1 VSDADPPPEAEPPE
15 QSPRHGIHLGWLT
28 VLLIVAALV
37 FFSATSP
44 LVYGTTQTLAAM
56 IFGEDVANDE
66 SLGVSLAVI
75 VHKAFG
81 FFSFGLLAILAHKAL
96 GPTRHPIWRAVIVG
110 TLFSVLIEIWQ
121 FAAGLSDDALSET
134 FDVLRGTAGGWL
146 VAVIFR
152 FKRS

>member
-1 VSDADPPPEAEPPE
+1 
-15 QSPRHGIHLGWLT
+15 
-28 VLLIVAALV
+28 
-37 FFSATSP
+37 
-44 LVYGTTQTLAAM
+44 
-56 IFGEDVANDE
+56 
-66 SLGVSLAVI
+66 VSLAVI